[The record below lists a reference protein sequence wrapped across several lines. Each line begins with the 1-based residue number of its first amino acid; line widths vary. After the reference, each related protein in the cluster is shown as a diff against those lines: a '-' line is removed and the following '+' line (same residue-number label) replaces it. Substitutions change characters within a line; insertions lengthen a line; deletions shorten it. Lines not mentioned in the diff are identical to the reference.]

1 MGSEKGVA
9 GSISDIQSVIV
20 NGEELSINGY
30 LDIGLIDTMQDM
42 LVCTLGGICYCVC
55 FTLCEHGVKLLGK
68 FNSLL
73 PYRSPAM
80 PCFDR
85 SGICS
90 DETGRTDEGSNTSA
104 A

>member
-1 MGSEKGVA
+1 MSALSFTLAIAAVWEFYEYAMDTFFRNGYAAGYNCVRHKIPYLLGSEKGVA

-55 FTLCEHGVKLLGK
+55 FIL
-68 FNSLL
+68 
-73 PYRSPAM
+73 
-80 PCFDR
+80 
-85 SGICS
+85 
-90 DETGRTDEGSNTSA
+90 
-104 A
+104 